1 MTKYMSRF
9 ISIVL
14 SFIIFTATVPITAF
28 ASDQPLSDEYEMDE
42 TYKEELSDL
51 GFTSS
56 QIDEFSRITNRLA
69 QTISDRERDSLMRQ
83 YHELVD
89 GTPYAAAASL
99 YSPEGGTLNLDYTG
113 NLSAISNVI
122 YTKVIYMPSEQVVYY
137 QKALND
143 PDFMDWIVAEGIGV
157 VTSAA
162 AAKIAAYLGITS
174 SGLTWLVGLPI
185 SATFFILQNLET
197 WDLNDAID
205 RSTTGKV
212 KLEFY
217 YMTSIS
223 FPYYQEYE
231 NFEPWNSSYIDIPAD
246 YDYSYDEGEYN
257 FD

>member
-1 MTKYMSRF
+1 MAE
-9 ISIVL
+9 V
-14 SFIIFTATVPITAF
+14 
-28 ASDQPLSDEYEMDE
+28 
-42 TYKEELSDL
+42 YKEELREM
-51 GFTSS
+51 GFDNS
-56 QIDEFSRITNRLA
+56 QIDEFTRITNQLA
-69 QTISDRERDSLMRQ
+69 QTTNARERDVLMRQ

-89 GTPYAAAASL
+89 ETPYAAAVSL
-99 YSPEGGTLNLDYTG
+99 YSPSGGTLNLDYTG
-113 NLSAISNVI
+113 DLSAISNVI
-122 YTKVIYMPSEQVVYY
+122 YTKVVYMPSEQVVYY

-162 AAKIAAYLGITS
+162 AKIAAYLGITS

-185 SATFFILQNLET
+185 SATFFILQNLEI

-212 KLEFY
+212 KLEYY

-231 NFEPWNSSYIDIPAD
+231 NFEPWNSNYVDIPAD
-246 YDYSYDEGEYN
+246 YNYSYDKGEYN